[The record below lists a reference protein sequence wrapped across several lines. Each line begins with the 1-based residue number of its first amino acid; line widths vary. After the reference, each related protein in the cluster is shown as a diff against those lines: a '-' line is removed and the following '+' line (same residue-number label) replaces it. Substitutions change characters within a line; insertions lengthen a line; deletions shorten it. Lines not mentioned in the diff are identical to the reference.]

1 LQHRR
6 QQIVKFTGS
15 FVFHI
20 GSFGL
25 FKCPAGKIFDQIK
38 PTNKPQ
44 KVSARFIFMRAGGT
58 SRPGT
63 DCWRN
68 LLAKP
73 AGEPAFSDMAAT
85 RNSIFDDPFYQPAD
99 KFFPANS
106 KIGLTF
112 DDITLATLYSEI
124 LPRDTQLD
132 TTLADGLQLNI
143 PVISSD
149 MDTVTESRMAIA
161 MALNG
166 GLGLIHYNMPEREQL
181 SQVSRV
187 KYHVQGLIQEP
198 IKISPDQIIGDV
210 LALIEERKFGFSTF
224 PVVDAKGILVGLLSG
239 HVVKPRYAAKK
250 VSEALT
256 PRKQVHTIRKKE
268 LGKDPIARADKF
280 FTEHI
285 GIHKLL
291 VVDEDDHLHG
301 LITLSDVERIQQ
313 ERKAQFKPARDAQFR
328 LLCGAAVSATRNAF
342 GELDRA
348 RILTHVGG
356 LVERGVDVVAVS
368 TAHGFSK
375 GVGDMVKV
383 LRDAFPKLPIIAGNV
398 TSAAGVDYLADC
410 GANAVKVGQGPGSIC
425 TTRIVAGVGIPQ
437 LTALYVASRAAAK
450 KKVSILADGGITKS
464 GDIVKAMTLSQAVI
478 CGGILAG
485 CTEAPGEVVEISGK
499 MYKHYRGMGSLA
511 AMKSGSAARYGHEK
525 ADTTRKVAAEGI
537 EALKEVCGSVD
548 RVLAQ
553 LIGGIQ
559 SGMGYLGAAN
569 LAQLCEKARYIRVS
583 PAGQREAAPHD
594 VVELKTG
601 N

>member
-1 LQHRR
+1 
-6 QQIVKFTGS
+6 
-15 FVFHI
+15 
-20 GSFGL
+20 
-25 FKCPAGKIFDQIK
+25 
-38 PTNKPQ
+38 
-44 KVSARFIFMRAGGT
+44 
-58 SRPGT
+58 
-63 DCWRN
+63 
-68 LLAKP
+68 
-73 AGEPAFSDMAAT
+73 MAAT
-85 RNSIFDDPFYQPAD
+85 RNSTFDEPFYQPAE

-132 TTLADGLQLNI
+132 TVLTEQLRLNI

-161 MALNG
+161 MAING
-166 GLGLIHYNMPEREQL
+166 GLGLIHYNMPERQQL
-181 SQVSRV
+181 SEVSRV
-187 KYHVQGLIQEP
+187 KYHVQGLIQDP
-198 IKISPDQIIGDV
+198 IKVSPDQLIGDV
-210 LALIEERKFGFSTF
+210 LALIDERKFGFSTF
-224 PVVDAKGILVGLLSG
+224 PVVDEQGKLVGLLSS

-250 VSEALT
+250 ISAALT
-256 PRKQVHTIRKKE
+256 PRHQVHTITKKE

-291 VVDEDDHLHG
+291 VVDDNDHLHG

-328 LLCGAAVSATRNAF
+328 LVCGAAVSATRNAF
-342 GELDRA
+342 GELDRE

-356 LVERGVDVVAVS
+356 LVERGVDVIAVS

-375 GVGDMVKV
+375 GVGDTVKV
-383 LRDAFPKLPIIAGNV
+383 LRDAFPKLPLIAGNV
-398 TSAAGVDYLADC
+398 TSAAAVEYLADC
-410 GANAVKVGQGPGSIC
+410 GANAIKVGQGPGSIC
-425 TTRIVAGVGIPQ
+425 TTRMVAGVGIPQ
-437 LTALYVASRAAAK
+437 MTALYVCAQAAK
-450 KKVSILADGGITKS
+450 KKKVAMLADGGISKS
-464 GDIVKAMTLSQAVI
+464 GDIVKAMTLSDAVI
-478 CGGILAG
+478 CGGIFAG
-485 CTEAPGEVVEISGK
+485 CVEAPGDFVEISGK

-525 ADTTRKVAAEGI
+525 ADTTRKLAAEGI
-537 EALKEVCGSVD
+537 EALKESCGSVD

-559 SGMGYLGAAN
+559 SGMGYLGAKN
-569 LAQLCEKARYIRVS
+569 LEQLRDKARYIRVS

-601 N
+601 H